1 MTKKICII
9 FSLFLS
15 LFFSLGSV
23 YASSTE
29 LNEMI
34 VNAYIQEDGS
44 AHIQEIW
51 DMDINKGTEVYKV
64 FNKMGASQISHLKVT
79 DENGLQYQNIGEW
92 DTNASRKQKNG
103 KCGLVTKSN
112 GYELCFGIGDYG
124 KRKYTFEYD
133 VSHFVKAYGDKEQ
146 GFNYAFF
153 SDMSLKP
160 NKATVTIS
168 SPYQFNENNAAIWA
182 FGYEGDVVFEDGKV
196 VMKTKGS
203 YMKGSKMQLL
213 MRIDDGTFSNA
224 YQTSQY
230 FRDILN
236 DAKRGSNY
244 DTGDSYND
252 EDYSYVSSYEEKSS
266 MGIVGIFSAVI
277 GSIAIIFAFGLIGK
291 KTKHEPSVFSDHIP
305 FNKKNVNMFRD
316 IPCQKDI
323 FEFYFLAKKA
333 GLINEKDRGGMI
345 AAVILR
351 WVQNGY
357 IKFDKTEESHLLFF
371 KKDGFSIDLDKEIL
385 CHNYLETT
393 LLKYFREAAGSNHC
407 LETKEFDRWCRDH
420 YSSID
425 AWFDSID
432 ASVKAEYQRRGLI
445 SLEVTNNRF
454 MGINIKKDRDVY
466 DASVREE
473 MEHVTGLKLFLQ
485 EMSLID
491 EKEVIEVKMW
501 EEYLIFASILGIADK
516 VQKQL
521 GEMCPTFDQQSNLDT
536 IYTMHMVHMFAY
548 NSMQASRAAASAA
561 QAARSG
567 GHGGGASF
575 GGGGGGFSGGGGG
588 GVR

>member
-1 MTKKICII
+1 MKKIYII
-9 FSLFLS
+9 FSLFIGI
-15 LFFSLGSV
+15 FFSFGNV

-29 LNEMI
+29 LRSMNI
-34 VNAYIQEDGS
+34 NTYINEDGS

-51 DMDINKGTEVYKV
+51 EMDVNKGTEIYKV
-64 FNKMGASQISHLKVT
+64 MNNMKASKVTNLKVV
-79 DENGLQYQNIGEW
+79 DENGLQYKNIGKW
-92 DTNASRKQKNG
+92 NSDASRSEKNG

-112 GYELCFGIGDYG
+112 GYEICFGIGDYG
-124 KRKYTFEYD
+124 EHVYTFEYD
-133 VSHFVKAYGDKEQ
+133 VSNFVNAYGDHEQ
-146 GFNYAFF
+146 GFNYGFF

-160 NKATVTIS
+160 NKAKITIS
-168 SPYQFNENNAAIWA
+168 SPYQFDENNASIWA

-196 VMKTKGS
+196 VMTTNGNR
-203 YMKGSKMQLL
+203 MKGNKMQLL

-236 DAKRGSNY
+236 DAKKGSNY
-244 DTGDSYND
+244 DTSSDYND
-252 EDYSYVSSYEEKSS
+252 DYTLVSAPKENKNVGIAIAITGAIVTI
-266 MGIVGIFSAVI
+266 GIVFSTVF
-277 GSIAIIFAFGLIGK
+277 SSK
-291 KTKHEPSVFSDHIP
+291 KYKKEASVFSDHMP
-305 FNKKNVNMFRD
+305 FHSRDVNMFRD

-333 GLINEKDRGGMI
+333 GLIGEKDRGGMI

-351 WVQNGY
+351 WVQKGY
-357 IKFDKTEESHLLFF
+357 IRFDKTEESHMIFF

-385 CHNYLETT
+385 CYNGLETK
-393 LLKYFREAAGSNHC
+393 LLSYFKQAAGENRC
-407 LETKEFDRWCRDH
+407 LETKEFDRWCKNN
-420 YSSID
+420 YTLID
-425 AWFDSID
+425 EWFDSID
-432 ASVKAEYQRRGLI
+432 YFIKAEYRRRGLLA
-445 SLEVTNNRF
+445 SEEFDTRF
-454 MGINIKKDRDVY
+454 MGIHMKKTRDVY
-466 DASVREE
+466 DVRVREE
-473 MEHVTGLKLFLQ
+473 MEHVVGLKKFLQ

-491 EKEVIEVKMW
+491 EKEVIEVKLW
-501 EEYLIFASILGIADK
+501 EDYLIFASVLGIADK

-521 GEMCPTFDQQSNLDT
+521 GEMCPAFDQQSNLDT
-536 IYTMHMVHMFAY
+536 VYTMHMVHMFAY
-548 NSMQASRAAASAA
+548 NSMRASQAAAAAA

>member
-1 MTKKICII
+1 MKKKICII

-15 LFFSLGSV
+15 LFISMSHVL
-23 YASSTE
+23 ASSTE
-29 LNEMI
+29 LKDMTIEAFIND
-34 VNAYIQEDGS
+34 DGS

-51 DMDINKGTEVYKV
+51 DMDINKGTEVYKI
-64 FNKMGASQISHLKVT
+64 FNRMGESQITNLQVT
-79 DENGLQYQNIGEW
+79 DENGLKYQNIGEW
-92 DTNASRKQKNG
+92 DVDASKKEKNG
-103 KCGLVTKSN
+103 KCGLVKKTD

-124 KRKYTFEYD
+124 ERKYTFEYD

-168 SPYQFNENNAAIWA
+168 SPYQFNDENAGIWA

-196 VMKTKGS
+196 VMTTKGN

-236 DAKRGSNY
+236 DAKKGSNY
-244 DTGDSYND
+244 DTSSDYND
-252 EDYSYVSSYEEKSS
+252 DYTLVSAPKENKNVGIAIAITGAIVTV
-266 MGIVGIFSAVI
+266 GIVYSTVFS
-277 GSIAIIFAFGLIGK
+277 SK
-291 KTKHEPSVFSDHIP
+291 KSKKEASVFSDHMP
-305 FNKKNVNMFRD
+305 FHSRDVNMFRD

-333 GLINEKDRGGMI
+333 GLIGEKDRGGMI

-351 WVQNGY
+351 WVQKGY
-357 IKFDKTEESHLLFF
+357 IKFDKTEETHMIFF
-371 KKDGFSIDLDKEIL
+371 KKEGFSIDLDKEIL
-385 CHNYLETT
+385 CYNSVERK
-393 LLKYFREAAGSNHC
+393 LLSYFKQAAGENRC
-407 LETKEFDRWCRDH
+407 LETKEFDRWCKNN
-420 YSSID
+420 YTLID
-425 AWFDSID
+425 EWFDSID
-432 ASVKAEYQRRGLI
+432 YFIKAEYRRRGLLV
-445 SLEVTNNRF
+445 SEEFDTRF
-454 MGINIKKDRDVY
+454 MGIHMKKTRDVY
-466 DASVREE
+466 DVTVREE
-473 MEHVTGLKLFLQ
+473 MEHVAGLKKFLQ

-491 EKEVIEVKMW
+491 EKEVIEVKLW
-501 EEYLIFASILGIADK
+501 EDYLIFASVLGIADK

-521 GEMCPTFDQQSNLDT
+521 GEMCPAFDQQSNLDT
-536 IYTMHMVHMFAY
+536 VYTMHMVHMFAY
-548 NSMQASRAAASAA
+548 NSMRASQTAAAAA